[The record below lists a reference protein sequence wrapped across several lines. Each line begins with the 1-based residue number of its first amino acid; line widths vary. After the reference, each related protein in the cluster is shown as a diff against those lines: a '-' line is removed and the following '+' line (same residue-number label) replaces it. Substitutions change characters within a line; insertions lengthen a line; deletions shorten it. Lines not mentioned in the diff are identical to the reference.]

1 MVGPSWGVGGTA
13 SGVQEAGVFM
23 PLLLER
29 VAYMCVLVCAHV
41 DICAPMFVCVCVCAH
56 VCFIIFT

>member
-29 VAYMCVLVCAHV
+29 VAYMCVLVCVRVCVPACVFFYVCMYMCARAHV
-41 DICAPMFVCVCVCAH
+41 
-56 VCFIIFT
+56 